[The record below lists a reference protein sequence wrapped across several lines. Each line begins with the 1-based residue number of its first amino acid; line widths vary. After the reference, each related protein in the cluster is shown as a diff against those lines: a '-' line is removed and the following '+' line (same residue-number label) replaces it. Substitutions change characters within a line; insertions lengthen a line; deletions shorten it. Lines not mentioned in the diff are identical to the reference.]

1 MNLFLQVVSPEVLD
15 NVKVEGIISN
25 IKTYTISSWGT
36 TDPQTRLKKEE
47 NSKEA
52 KKSGSMFI
60 KKEMPKQKIVG
71 LRRRT
76 PTKHKSALPPTRV
89 FLPSYKNNPHG
100 NKAAAAV
107 PYFHERYKYDIP
119 TSYYIQASWEIKMG
133 LLWGFMSLL

>member
-60 KKEMPKQKIVG
+60 KKEMPKSVKMKLKVEDLWILILV
-71 LRRRT
+71 LK
-76 PTKHKSALPPTRV
+76 TKPMFTR
-89 FLPSYKNNPHG
+89 
-100 NKAAAAV
+100 
-107 PYFHERYKYDIP
+107 
-119 TSYYIQASWEIKMG
+119 
-133 LLWGFMSLL
+133 